1 MRDDADPTVAGEDGS
16 GGGDASVGRAG
27 DDGPDGATSAALA
40 PADNSTTHAT
50 LVRELRDLGLAAGD
64 VVMVHASLKAIGPV
78 VGGAEAVV
86 AGLLESVLPGGT
98 LMGYASWDRSP
109 YEETLNGATLPA
121 AAREAWP
128 AFDPATAGVWPG
140 FGLLNAF
147 LCAAP
152 GAVRS
157 AHPDASMVA
166 VGARAGELIG
176 EHRLGQAFG
185 PGSPVERL
193 VQMGGKVL
201 MLGAP
206 LDAVTVLHYAEAIAD
221 ISGKRRVTYEMPM
234 LDATGAK
241 VWRRTEEFDSNHIL
255 DCFAAEGAMDA
266 VETIARL
273 YVGDGRGRSGQVGRA
288 ACHLFDAG
296 DIVAYG
302 KAWLERNFG

>member
-1 MRDDADPTVAGEDGS
+1 MVARDKADPAAAGTAETDIAEALVGGARGERSGVA
-16 GGGDASVGRAG
+16 
-27 DDGPDGATSAALA
+27 P
-40 PADNSTTHAT
+40 STTPAT
-50 LVRELRDLGLAAGD
+50 VVRELRALGLAAGD
-64 VVMVHASLKAIGPV
+64 VVMVHASLKALGPV
-78 VGGAEAVV
+78 VGGAETVV
-86 AGLLESVLPGGT
+86 AALLDSVAPGGT
-98 LMGYASWDRSP
+98 VMGYASWDRSP

-128 AFDPATAGVWPG
+128 AFDPTTAGVWRG

-147 LCAAP
+147 LCAVP

-166 VGARAGELIG
+166 VGARAAALIG

-185 PGSPVERL
+185 PGSPLERL
-193 VQMGGKVL
+193 VAMGGKVL
-201 MLGAP
+201 LLGAP
-206 LDAVTVLHYAEAIAD
+206 LDTVTVLHHAEAIAD
-221 ISGKRRVTYEMPM
+221 IPGKRRVTYEMPV
-234 LDATGAK
+234 LDETGAK

-255 DCFAAEGAMDA
+255 ECFAEEGAMDA

-273 YVGDGRGRSGQVGRA
+273 YVGEGRGRQGQVGRA

-302 KAWLERNFG
+302 KSWLERSFG